1 MEQLTK
7 ASKRFSWFILL
18 SLVVDAFGVVFG
30 IMAALEFPKITS
42 GNEVPKYAMLGAT
55 IIIGIVLMISTLV
68 AFFSMRNGEVKS
80 AILALGKHTKIQLL
94 APLTCLVLGIVGI
107 LQPLTWSP
115 RGEVDMGLLTTL
127 IVAYVIVLFVSGFNS
142 RGLKAF
148 RKDKESY
155 GYIST
160 TSFIIVVALIV
171 YCVIA
176 TFSMTKIP
184 AQTETHI
191 IGYLEA
197 FAILFTVGDA
207 IAFLSLGIMAQIVRK
222 YAPKTTMADADAAKL
237 DELGK
242 SIDKLSE
249 KISTDTPK
257 APAKATSTPAND
269 PTIELRK
276 YKALLDDGIITQEEF
291 NKKKKEI
298 LG

>member
-18 SLVVDAFGVVFG
+18 SLVVDIVGVVCG
-30 IMAALEFPKITS
+30 IMAALEFPKITN
-42 GNEVPKYAMLGAT
+42 GNEVPKYVMLGAT

-94 APLTCLVLGIVGI
+94 APLTCLVLGIIGI
-107 LQPLTWSP
+107 MQETERDL
-115 RGEVDMGLLTTL
+115 GLLTTL

-160 TSFIIVVALIV
+160 TSFIIVAALIV

-176 TFSMTKIP
+176 TISMTKIP

-249 KISTDTPK
+249 KISSDTPK

>member
-94 APLTCLVLGIVGI
+94 APLTCLVLGIIGI
-107 LQPLTWSP
+107 MQETERDL
-115 RGEVDMGLLTTL
+115 GLLTTL

-160 TSFIIVVALIV
+160 TSFIIVAALIV

-176 TFSMTKIP
+176 TISMTKIP

-249 KISTDTPK
+249 KISSDTPK
-257 APAKATSTPAND
+257 APAKATSTPATD

>member
-94 APLTCLVLGIVGI
+94 APLTCLVLGIIGI
-107 LQPLTWSP
+107 MQETERDL
-115 RGEVDMGLLTTL
+115 GLLTTL

-160 TSFIIVVALIV
+160 TSFIIVAALIV
-171 YCVIA
+171 YCIIA
-176 TFSMTKIP
+176 TISMTKIP

-249 KISTDTPK
+249 KISSDTPK

-291 NKKKKEI
+291 NKKKKEL

>member
-94 APLTCLVLGIVGI
+94 APLTCLVLGVIGI
-107 LQPLTWSP
+107 MQETERDL
-115 RGEVDMGLLTTL
+115 GLLTTL

-160 TSFIIVVALIV
+160 TSFIIVAALIV

-176 TFSMTKIP
+176 TISMTKIP

-249 KISTDTPK
+249 KISSDTPK
-257 APAKATSTPAND
+257 APVKATSTPAND

>member
-94 APLTCLVLGIVGI
+94 APLTCLVLGIIGI
-107 LQPLTWSP
+107 MQETERDL
-115 RGEVDMGLLTTL
+115 GLLTTL

-160 TSFIIVVALIV
+160 TSFIIVAALIV

-176 TFSMTKIP
+176 TISMTKIP

-249 KISTDTPK
+249 KISSDTPK
-257 APAKATSTPAND
+257 TPAKATSTPATD